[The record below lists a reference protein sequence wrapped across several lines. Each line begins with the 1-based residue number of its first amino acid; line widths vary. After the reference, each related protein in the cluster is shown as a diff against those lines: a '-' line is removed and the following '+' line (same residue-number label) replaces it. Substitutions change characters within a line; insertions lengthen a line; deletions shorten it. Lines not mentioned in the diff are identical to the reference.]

1 MTKEEIRANFRQRA
15 DLSEDDFRYFFHLVE
30 ERKLKK
36 NKLLVEQGS
45 TAPVMAFVKDGCLM
59 TYHEDQEKFKHVL
72 QFGMPS
78 WWTGDL
84 ETFSKG
90 TESLYSIS
98 TLLDSE
104 LYMLSADAFDQLLIK
119 APSFERYFRIL
130 FQNALVA
137 NQKRIIRNI
146 SFPAEERYK
155 TFVRNYPKLELVV
168 PQKYIASYL
177 GITPEFL
184 SKMKKRMLKGE

>member
-15 DLSEDDFRYFFHLVE
+15 ELSEDDFRYFFSLVE

-36 NKLLVEQGS
+36 NRLLVEQGS
-45 TAPVMAFVKDGCLM
+45 TQPVMAFVKDGGLM
-59 TYHEDQEKFKHVL
+59 TYHEDQNKFKHVL
-72 QFGMPS
+72 QFGMPA

-90 TESLYSIS
+90 TASLYSIS

-104 LYMLSADAFDQLLIK
+104 VYMLSADAFEQLLIK
-119 APSFERYFRIL
+119 APAFERYFRIL

-137 NQKRIIRNI
+137 NQKRVIRNI

-155 TFVRNYPKLELVV
+155 NFVKSYPKLELVV